1 MQLRY
6 IEGGRSEDSPEL
18 LAIAVPK
25 GTRTLEDELSS
36 IDEALDGALQRALAT
51 GDITGR
57 LTDEVLIYGS
67 DRGPARVLL
76 LGIGPAS
83 QVTREV
89 IRRFAGRAVRV
100 AERLRLKQL
109 TLSLDGLGNIP
120 DEDRA
125 QSATEGAALEM
136 FAGSAGGN
144 GCV

>member
-76 LGIGPAS
+76 LGIGPG
-83 QVTREV
+83 T
-89 IRRFAGRAVRV
+89 I
-100 AERLRLKQL
+100 
-109 TLSLDGLGNIP
+109 
-120 DEDRA
+120 
-125 QSATEGAALEM
+125 TE
-136 FAGSAGGN
+136 
-144 GCV
+144 